1 MPAGKGVYTA
11 IWEKSFDRLLTP
23 LEEFIH
29 RQTTSGVLLMICA
42 VIALI
47 IANSPLHNE
56 YEHILHTEIGFYV
69 GSSQFSLSIH
79 HWINEALMAMFFFIM
94 GLELKRELMVGELS
108 SPKQALLPIMAAIGG
123 MLVPALFYLV
133 FNASG
138 PNAAGWGIP
147 MATDI
152 AFAIGALSLLGSRV
166 PKSLVTFLIAL
177 AIVDDLGAVAV
188 IALFYTES
196 LNLTALAYAACF
208 TVLLLALNLGG
219 IRRPLPYAGVG
230 ILLWVAMLTS
240 GIHATIA
247 GIVVAFTIPIR
258 PKFEPGLFVDRVQ
271 DTSAKMLESITEQAD
286 IIHNNRFR
294 SLVTSLGDGVRLVQ
308 APAQRLEH
316 TLHLPVAYLVI
327 PIFAL
332 ANAGIPVNFSG
343 IGEYFQHPVTLGVVA
358 GLVLGKPVGIA
369 GLTWMTVKLGWA
381 RLPTGLNMKHILG
394 VGLLGGIGFTMS
406 IFIADLAF
414 RSSPEDLLMAKTGI
428 LLASAIAGFGGFFW
442 LMLHTGKAHAGHD
455 STHENIASAGASGH
469 GDHH

>member
-1 MPAGKGVYTA
+1 MPAGKGVFHGP
-11 IWEKSFDRLLTP
+11 WERAFDRLLTP

-47 IANSPLHNE
+47 IANSPLHHT
-56 YEHILHTEIGFYV
+56 YQHLLHTEIGISLDDSV
-69 GSSQFSLSIH
+69 FSLSIH

-123 MLVPALFYLV
+123 MVIPALFYVAVNL
-133 FNASG
+133 STPG
-138 PNAAGWGIP
+138 ISGWGIP

-152 AFAIGALSLLGSRV
+152 AFAIGALSLLGARV
-166 PKSLVTFLIAL
+166 PKNLITFLIAL

-196 LNLTALAYAACF
+196 ID
-208 TVLLLALNLGG
+208 LLALACAGGFTLVLLSFNLGG
-219 IRRPLPYAGVG
+219 IRRPLPYAAVGV
-230 ILLWVAMLTS
+230 LLWAAMLAS

-247 GIVVAFTIPIR
+247 GILVAFVIPIR
-258 PKFEPGLFVDRVQ
+258 PKFEPAVFVERVQ
-271 DTSAKMLESITEQAD
+271 ETAVNMQKAIAGNAD

-294 SLVTSLGDGVRLVQ
+294 ALVTSLGDGVHLVQ

-316 TLHLPVAYLVI
+316 SLHLPVAYLVI

-332 ANAGIPVNFSG
+332 ANAGIPVDFSG
-343 IGEYFQHPVTLGVVA
+343 FGRYLQDPIALGVLA
-358 GLVLGKPVGIA
+358 GLLLGKPVGIA
-369 GLTWMTVKLGWA
+369 GFTWLTVKLGWA
-381 RLPTGLNMKHILG
+381 SLPPGLNMKHILG

-406 IFIADLAF
+406 IFIADLGFAG
-414 RSSPEDLLMAKTGI
+414 RPEDLLMAKTGI

-442 LMLHTGKAHAGHD
+442 LMLQTREHSRQAA
-455 STHENIASAGASGH
+455 
-469 GDHH
+469 